1 MMLGVP
7 AFQLRR
13 KIRKKSV
20 AGPSK
25 IKPQI
30 GCHLDPIFD
39 GSWSQHGWIW
49 EGFGRP
55 SWSHVG
61 TQCHQNRTQKSMKKI
76 ITLWEAA
83 GTNFNEFLVDL
94 GSNLGGPGGSNES
107 VFWWL
112 CWLLEPRCPKTP
124 PRALQEAHRA
134 PKRPNLEG
142 FWRIFCWFLVSI
154 WIDFWCNS
162 WSWCIQ
168 T

>member
-1 MMLGVP
+1 MLLMILGVS

-30 GCHLDPIFD
+30 CWQPDSIFD
-39 GSWSQHGWIW
+39 GSWSQHGWIL

-61 TQCHQNRTQKSMKKI
+61 IQCHQNRTQKSIKKI
-76 ITLWEAA
+76 ITLWEVF
-83 GTNFNEFLVDL
+83 GTNFHEFWVDL

-107 VFWWL
+107 VFWSL
-112 CWLLEPRCPKTP
+112 CCLLEPRCPQDPSKTP
-124 PRALQEAHRA
+124 PRAPQEAPRA
-134 PKRPNLEG
+134 PKSLILEG
-142 FWRIFCWFLVSI
+142 F
-154 WIDFWCNS
+154 
-162 WSWCIQ
+162 
-168 T
+168 